1 MNIKAVKLP
10 LILLVIC
17 IFILSACGK
26 GTKETGSSSSNSEV
40 KTLNVGTEATFAPF
54 EFMEK
59 GKVSGFDVDLL
70 NAVAKEAGYKVDIK
84 NTGWDPMMAGIQG
97 KSLDIGMAG
106 ITINAERKSTYD
118 FSHPYFESINMIVA
132 PKDSPIENAKDL
144 KDKRIGVQ
152 NGTTGQM
159 ASEALFG
166 ENNKNILKY
175 ETSAMAFMALENGD
189 VEAVV
194 TDYAV
199 AKEYVE
205 KNPDKNVK
213 TIDDRTNFTP
223 EYYGIMF
230 RKDSKLKAKFDQAL
244 NKILDDGTYTEI
256 YKKWFGTEPDVD
268 TLKAAQ
274 EK

>member
-1 MNIKAVKLP
+1 MYKMTAKISMV
-10 LILLVIC
+10 LIVCC
-17 IFILSACGK
+17 IFILSACGQ
-26 GTKETGSSSSNSEV
+26 GSKEANSNGSDN
-40 KTLNVGTEATFAPF
+40 KTLSVGTEATFAPF
-54 EFMEK
+54 EFMKK
-59 GKVSGFDVDLL
+59 GKVTGFDVDLL
-70 NAVAKEAGYKVDIK
+70 NAVAKEAGYEVKIK
-84 NTGWDPMMAGIQG
+84 NTGWDTMMAGVQDESI
-97 KSLDIGMAG
+97 DIGMAG
-106 ITINAERKSTYD
+106 ITINKKRLKTYD

-230 RKDSKLKAKFDQAL
+230 HKDSKLKAKFDQAL

>member
-118 FSHPYFESINMIVA
+118 FSHPYFESINMIVVG
-132 PKDSPIENAKDL
+132 KDSTVSNAEDL
-144 KDKRIGVQ
+144 KGKKIGVQ
-152 NGTTGQM
+152 NGTTGQI
-159 ASEALFG
+159 ATEKLLG
-166 ENNKNILKY
+166 KNNKNISKY

-194 TDYAV
+194 TDNAV
-199 AKEYVE
+199 ANEYVK

-213 TIDDRTNFTP
+213 TVDDKTNFSP
-223 EYYGIMF
+223 EYYGILF
-230 RKDSKLKAKFDQAL
+230 QKDSELKSKFDKAL
-244 NKILDDGTYTEI
+244 NTVLDNGTYVKI
-256 YKKWFGTEPDVD
+256 YKKWFGVEPDVD
-268 TLKAAQ
+268 ALKSAQ
-274 EK
+274 E